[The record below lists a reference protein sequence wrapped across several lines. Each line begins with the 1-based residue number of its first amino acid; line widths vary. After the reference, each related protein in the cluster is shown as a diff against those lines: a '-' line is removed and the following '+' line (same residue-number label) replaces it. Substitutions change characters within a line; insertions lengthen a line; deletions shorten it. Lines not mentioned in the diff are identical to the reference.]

1 MVNDKEVK
9 FDMDLFGQ
17 TFPLK
22 TTDGNID
29 DLKKVAS
36 YYKRVVL
43 ELMKKFPNVPH
54 LNISILA
61 GIMIT
66 DDLYN
71 LSKSRNS
78 NFSFDEKRCDEM
90 ISEALK
96 QLELS
101 LNL

>member
-1 MVNDKEVK
+1 VSDKEIK
-9 FDMDLFGQ
+9 FDLELFGQ

-22 TTDGNID
+22 TTDGNIE

-36 YYKRVVL
+36 YYKRVAL
-43 ELMKKFPNVPH
+43 ELMKKFPNIPH

-71 LSKSRNS
+71 LSRTKNS
-78 NFSFDEKRCDEM
+78 GFSFDEKRCDEM
-90 ISEALK
+90 ITDALK
-96 QLELS
+96 QLEIS
-101 LNL
+101 LKM

>member
-1 MVNDKEVK
+1 MSDKEIK
-9 FDMDLFGQ
+9 LDLELFGQ

-22 TTDGNID
+22 TTDGNIE

-36 YYKRVVL
+36 YYKRVAS
-43 ELMKKFPNVPH
+43 ELLKKFPNMPH

-71 LSKSRNS
+71 LPRTKNS
-78 NFSFDEKRCDEM
+78 GFSFDEKRCDEM

-96 QLELS
+96 QLEIS
-101 LNL
+101 LNI